1 MVGEEGGREL
11 GIWTSTKLDNLGR
24 GNLKKKEKKTERKDT
39 TGLWEGR
46 HRFWQEIR
54 AFRGSKWASKFS
66 AGFGKDDKDDGD
78 DHEEEEFR
86 PILSFEEVMRET
98 RARGTSF
105 PSNMLTAAKSVG
117 IQRVLILRYL
127 DLQGDSLWFL
137 LRHICGSSK
146 ERQRLL
152 GRIWVVHCRFSG
164 LGWLSTLL

>member
-78 DHEEEEFR
+78 DHEEEEFK
-86 PILSFEEVMRET
+86 PILRFEEVMRET